1 MPQHILDKALLCA
14 LSLLTITATLTHD
27 ASTARA
33 QDPKE
38 EQAKEA
44 ATQTGEPVEVIAPPK
59 EGWRSQFSLAYRTV
73 PIGLALFNDTG
84 YRKLLTKSESL
95 LRKNTYIEGGAYTI
109 TSPAYFRSG
118 LYLESVPLSV
128 LQLRTS
134 VQAAKFYGTYG
145 FLLTNEDGSAPD
157 WTLDDLDAVA
167 DQGNGV
173 PGSVFYWETRV
184 TPRIKAGRLV
194 ALAETRYLYLMHNT
208 GKTTYEPFYDVLFE
222 PRDHYFTFKP
232 TLGFL
237 PIQNDD
243 TYLLTAA
250 RYDYAR
256 VFGNDLRTSQLNA
269 LVIWGVPK
277 SWVKTPA
284 LTVTGLFG
292 YWLKHPEER
301 ANTMY
306 LALQIGAT
314 FGAR

>member
-1 MPQHILDKALLCA
+1 MPHHTCPKALLQALTLLTA
-14 LSLLTITATLTHD
+14 LSLLTSSAQ
-27 ASTARA
+27 A

-44 ATQTGEPVEVIAPPK
+44 ATQTGEPGEVIAPPK

-73 PIGLALFNDTG
+73 PLGLALFNDTG
-84 YRKLLTKSESL
+84 YRKLLSDSDSL
-95 LRKNTYIEGGAYTI
+95 LLKNTYIEGGAYTI

-134 VQAAKFYGTYG
+134 IQAAKYYGTYG
-145 FLLTNEDGSAPD
+145 FLLTEEDGSAPD
-157 WTLDDLDAVA
+157 WSLDNLDEIA
-167 DQGNGV
+167 DKGNGV
-173 PGSVFYWETRV
+173 AGSVFYWETRA
-184 TPRIKAGRLV
+184 TPRIKAGRVV
-194 ALAETRYLYLMHNT
+194 ALAEMRYLYLMHNT
-208 GKTTYEPFYDVLFE
+208 EKTTYEPFYDMLFE
-222 PRDHYFTFKP
+222 PRDHYITFKP

-256 VFGNDLRTSQLNA
+256 VFGNDLRTSQINA
-269 LVIWGVPK
+269 LVIWGLPK

-284 LTVTGLFG
+284 LTLTGLFG
-292 YWLKHPEER
+292 YWLKHPEGR
-301 ANTMY
+301 ANTTY
-306 LALQIGAT
+306 FALQVGAT